1 MTQSQQRQILPETAE
16 RLGRLELSV
25 ESLRKYFE
33 SLINERELRHE
44 QRFKSTQEAL
54 TTAFKEMERRLEAL
68 NHLREEVNHDRSVFL
83 RADIYNT
90 HHKSLQSDIDSVQ
103 KEVGGKIDSVQKEV
117 GGKMSF
123 DICRVQTE
131 NQWEAIS
138 GLRNDVTAIKTRS
151 STWFVAIGIAF
162 TVLQV
167 VLGVIT
173 VYVLRSH

>member
-103 KEVGGKIDSVQKEV
+103 KEVGGK
-117 GGKMSF
+117 MSF

-173 VYVLRSH
+173 VFVLRSH